1 MTDRDDAPTSPDAV
15 QDVQINA
22 VQSLLRRTVDAR
34 EGFDVMVEKAEPEFR
49 PVALKFRETHHQHAE
64 RTAAIVTALGGE
76 PDSEGS
82 FFGTVNRTVVSVR
95 AMFDE
100 IDEDV
105 MDSVR
110 DGEKHVLESFDEAIA
125 TLGTDRHRDEI
136 LAMRGEIEALL
147 DETRHLD

>member
-1 MTDRDDAPTSPDAV
+1 MDTQIEKV
-15 QDVQINA
+15 QE
-22 VQSLLRRTVDAR
+22 LLNRVVDAKA
-34 EGFDVMVEKAEPEFR
+34 GFEVMVDKAEPEFR
-49 PVALKFRETHHQHAE
+49 PVPLKFRETHHQHAE

-125 TLGTDRHRDEI
+125 TLGTNRHRDEI